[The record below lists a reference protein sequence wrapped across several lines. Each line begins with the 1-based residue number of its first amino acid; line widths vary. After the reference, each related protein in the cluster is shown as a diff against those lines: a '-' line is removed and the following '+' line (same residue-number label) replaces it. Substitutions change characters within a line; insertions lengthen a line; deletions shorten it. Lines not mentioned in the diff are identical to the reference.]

1 MTDFSAYDALLL
13 RISFGIAAFIF
24 GLVLLILL
32 LILGHGQRDNNS
44 KFRTL
49 VITVLVGNLISIA
62 DNALRGS
69 DFILVPLPIKALVY
83 LVALIFNVF
92 LTYCVSLYF
101 KTFVRDEEGGG
112 ALMKNINRSI
122 VLISCVIA
130 VALYIHAL
138 SLFRQ
143 GVTDVAIPGIGRVV
157 IGYAVEIYFLIYSM
171 VIVIRYRESFGNRAF
186 ITAIGAYVVIIT
198 AIVMQFI
205 QTRGILLN
213 YFGAVIGMYIFYI
226 GVEIPDYRNL
236 KKSLDELSKAKER
249 ADDANRAKSV
259 FLANMSH
266 EIRTPMNAI
275 LGFDEMIIRETKNP
289 EVKGYALDI
298 KYAGDNLLNIIND
311 ILDFSK
317 IESGKMELLNVKYEF
332 SSLLYDVVN
341 VIQMKAEEKE
351 LNLIIDVA
359 PDLPSWMIGDDVRLR
374 QVLINLLNNAVKYT
388 EKGSVT
394 LHVDG
399 EGDDDEVDIRFCV
412 EDTGI
417 GMKPEDIDKLYERFS
432 RIEENRNRNIEGTG
446 LGMSIT
452 VKLLSMMNTKLDVN
466 SVYGQGSSFSFV
478 LHQKVCDSTPIGSI
492 SDRIE
497 DGREKKI
504 YHSKLYAPEAEILLV
519 DDNAV
524 NRKMVRSLLKYSK
537 ILIDEAAGGM
547 ECLKKVEEKHYD
559 IVLLDHMM
567 PDLDGVET
575 FHRMQTMNHN
585 QCKDVPV
592 IILTANAVIGAKE
605 SYLQEG
611 FTDYLSKPV
620 RSDKLENMLLQ
631 YLPKELIKEMPKNQD
646 ETMATPDEETE
657 VAFPEIEGI
666 DWDYAK
672 NLVGDA
678 GILYDTAQSF
688 YSSMER
694 ESKQLRSIYSE
705 LKEDDGEENLRLYRV
720 QVHAMKSSSL
730 MIGAILVSAL
740 AKKLEFAARDKQ
752 MDIIHRFTDMFLEEW
767 DELFVRMTEYFSG
780 GEAETELKPFSSEE
794 VLSCAKQI
802 NDAMEEMDVDRADEL
817 VQKLKAYSYEA
828 DTKTLMEDLFLAV
841 ENLDVEKTQ
850 ETVNK
855 IMGGAVIHG

>member
-49 VITVLVGNLISIA
+49 VIIVLVGNLISIA

-112 ALMKNINRSI
+112 ALMKRINRSI
-122 VLISCVIA
+122 VIISCVMA
-130 VALYIHAL
+130 VVLYIHAL

-143 GVTDVAIPGIGRVV
+143 GVTDVAIPGIGRIV

-198 AIVMQFI
+198 AIVMQFV

-399 EGDDDEVDIRFCV
+399 KKHGDEADIRFCV

-478 LHQKVCDSTPIGSI
+478 LRQKVWDFTPIGSI

-497 DGREKKI
+497 DSREKKI
-504 YHSKLYAPEAEILLV
+504 YHSRLYAPEAEILLV

-524 NRKMVRSLLKYSK
+524 NRKMVRSLLKHSK

-575 FHRMQTMNHN
+575 FHRMQAMTHN
-585 QCKDVPV
+585 RCKDVPV

-605 SYLQEG
+605 NYLQEG

-631 YLPKELIKEMPKNQD
+631 YLPKELIKEMPSYPD
-646 ETMATPDEETE
+646 ETMVTSDEKTE
-657 VAFPEIEGI
+657 AAFPEIEGI

-678 GILYDTAQSF
+678 GILHDTAQSF
-688 YSSMER
+688 YDSMER
-694 ESKQLRSIYSE
+694 ESKRLRSIYSE

-767 DELFVRMTEYFSG
+767 DELFVRMTEYFPG

-841 ENLDVEKTQ
+841 ENLDVEKTR

>member
-1 MTDFSAYDALLL
+1 
-13 RISFGIAAFIF
+13 
-24 GLVLLILL
+24 
-32 LILGHGQRDNNS
+32 
-44 KFRTL
+44 
-49 VITVLVGNLISIA
+49 
-62 DNALRGS
+62 
-69 DFILVPLPIKALVY
+69 
-83 LVALIFNVF
+83 
-92 LTYCVSLYF
+92 
-101 KTFVRDEEGGG
+101 
-112 ALMKNINRSI
+112 
-122 VLISCVIA
+122 
-130 VALYIHAL
+130 
-138 SLFRQ
+138 
-143 GVTDVAIPGIGRVV
+143 
-157 IGYAVEIYFLIYSM
+157 
-171 VIVIRYRESFGNRAF
+171 
-186 ITAIGAYVVIIT
+186 
-198 AIVMQFI
+198 
-205 QTRGILLN
+205 
-213 YFGAVIGMYIFYI
+213 
-226 GVEIPDYRNL
+226 
-236 KKSLDELSKAKER
+236 
-249 ADDANRAKSV
+249 
-259 FLANMSH
+259 
-266 EIRTPMNAI
+266 
-275 LGFDEMIIRETKNP
+275 
-289 EVKGYALDI
+289 
-298 KYAGDNLLNIIND
+298 
-311 ILDFSK
+311 
-317 IESGKMELLNVKYEF
+317 
-332 SSLLYDVVN
+332 
-341 VIQMKAEEKE
+341 
-351 LNLIIDVA
+351 
-359 PDLPSWMIGDDVRLR
+359 
-374 QVLINLLNNAVKYT
+374 
-388 EKGSVT
+388 
-394 LHVDG
+394 
-399 EGDDDEVDIRFCV
+399 
-412 EDTGI
+412 
-417 GMKPEDIDKLYERFS
+417 
-432 RIEENRNRNIEGTG
+432 
-446 LGMSIT
+446 MSIT

-497 DGREKKI
+497 DSREKKI